1 MSQLKNAFDEKW
13 FVGKKGKKI
22 EIGRADVQDM
32 GDTLMEAGLPIDVSP
47 AIFVM
52 HEGRYFRYKFNDV
65 REEDGTYESIAGI
78 VHFINRLQHPYLK
91 LESEEAIEAFLD

>member
-1 MSQLKNAFDEKW
+1 MLFYD
-13 FVGKKGKKI
+13 VI
-22 EIGRADVQDM
+22 EVCVERVEQVDDLHGRALWRQSR
-32 GDTLMEAGLPIDVSP
+32 EA
-47 AIFVM
+47 
-52 HEGRYFRYKFNDV
+52 HDV